1 MTNKRQ
7 MTNKEILKKLEYY
20 VEQYPDMRFCQ
31 LLYMLNVID
40 GSDKFYEESN
50 TTLANLMWKPN
61 KLNTENNGFTK

>member
-1 MTNKRQ
+1 MSSRQ
-7 MTNKEILKKLEYY
+7 ESNKEILKKLEYY

-50 TTLANLMWKPN
+50 VTLVNLMWKPN
-61 KLNTENNGFTK
+61 KLNTENNCFTK